1 MVEVTESDTPN
12 AGCSRHIAHHVEPPD
27 WVSEQLLAET
37 RQVFSRAYER
47 EIDDAEAL
55 EILASVRRL
64 AEVLWKAR
72 QTGAKA

>member
-1 MVEVTESDTPN
+1 MVEVTESDDPN
-12 AGCSRHIAHHVEPPD
+12 AGCSRHIAHHVESPD
-27 WVSEQLLAET
+27 WVSNQLLAET
-37 RQVFSRAYER
+37 RQVFSHAYER

-55 EILASVRRL
+55 EILANVRRL